1 LNSLYKT
8 YIRLASA
15 YSRPAT
21 AGAWET
27 FLATFTQ
34 IGPMEL
40 RGVKALIEPDT
51 LETLETGSSLALL
64 WAAKFSGIDLNCTPG
79 NTEAYRVWDN
89 EYCDILIVKE
99 DSGMAIVILDTI
111 LQVIENHVGGKDNIE
126 LRAEKISPNKNIL
139 RDYFSVPE

>member
-1 LNSLYKT
+1 
-8 YIRLASA
+8 
-15 YSRPAT
+15 
-21 AGAWET
+21 
-27 FLATFTQ
+27 
-34 IGPMEL
+34 MEL

-99 DSGMAIVILDTI
+99 DSGMAILILDTI

-126 LRAEKISPNKNIL
+126 LVTEKVSPDKDVL
-139 RDYFSVPE
+139 RDFFEIPE